1 MIARAYDILSVNQC
15 RPLLSVV
22 LIVMQMCGIIISDG
36 QCMMTTDL
44 EKVNT
49 HKLMDLLP
57 TKKENK

>member
-1 MIARAYDILSVNQC
+1 
-15 RPLLSVV
+15 
-22 LIVMQMCGIIISDG
+22 MQMCGIIISDG